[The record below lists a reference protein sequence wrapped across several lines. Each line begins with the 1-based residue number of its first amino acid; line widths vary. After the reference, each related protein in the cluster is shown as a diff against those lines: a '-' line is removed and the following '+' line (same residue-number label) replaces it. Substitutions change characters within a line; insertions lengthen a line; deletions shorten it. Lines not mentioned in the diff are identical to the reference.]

1 MLNLINVTKLYQQKV
16 VLNDMSF
23 NFKQQRY
30 CIVGP
35 NGSGKTTLLMLAAGI
50 EKPDSGAV
58 LYDDVAVYLDEIKKD
73 IGVSSDRI
81 VLPQFLTGK
90 QLLEF
95 HCSQHQCPY
104 PHEYIEKLNFN
115 VQLTTLVSALSLGN
129 LKKISLLLAISHHP
143 SYLLLDEPTTGLDKQ
158 SRLWLLDFL
167 SEYSGQ
173 LIVTSHEECFVNNSD
188 FHQLN
193 IVELAEK

>member
-1 MLNLINVTKLYQQKV
+1 MLNLIKVTKSYQQKV
-16 VLNDMSF
+16 VLNDISF

-35 NGSGKTTLLMLAAGI
+35 NGSGKTTLLMLAAGL
-50 EKPDSGAV
+50 EKPDSGVVMYSEAAV
-58 LYDDVAVYLDEIKKD
+58 HNEEVKKN

-81 VLPQFLTGK
+81 VLPQFLTAK

-143 SYLLLDEPTTGLDKQ
+143 CHLLLDEPTTGLDKQ
-158 SRLWLLDFL
+158 SRVWLLNFL
-167 SEYSGQ
+167 AEFSGQ
-173 LIVTSHEECFVNNSD
+173 LIVTSHEECFVNNAD
-188 FHQLN
+188 FHQLS
-193 IVELAEK
+193 IVDLVE